1 MKPDSPQVMRAA
13 VRKLNEARARYQA
26 AVRGGYIPFELNL
39 SADDYATAGYYELGP
54 DERNISGPGLT
65 ALRAMG
71 GSLEARV
78 NRVGYRPY
86 VNPKTKIQ
94 TEFLTLQLTN
104 GWSLVP
110 STQDCDKLWRVLGT
124 DESTYLGMRLRLGIE
139 ADEEL

>member
-1 MKPDSPQVMRAA
+1 MEPDLPPAMRAA
-13 VRKLNEARARYQA
+13 LQEMLEARHEYRGL
-26 AVRGGYIPFELNL
+26 VMGGYIPFELNL
-39 SADDYATAGYYELGP
+39 TADDYATAGYYELGP
-54 DERNISGPGLT
+54 DERDISGPGLT

-78 NRVGYRPY
+78 NRVLYRPC
-86 VNPKTKIQ
+86 VNPETKKE
-94 TEFLTLQLTN
+94 TEFLTQQLTN

-110 STQDCDKLWRVLGT
+110 SPHDCENLWWHLGT